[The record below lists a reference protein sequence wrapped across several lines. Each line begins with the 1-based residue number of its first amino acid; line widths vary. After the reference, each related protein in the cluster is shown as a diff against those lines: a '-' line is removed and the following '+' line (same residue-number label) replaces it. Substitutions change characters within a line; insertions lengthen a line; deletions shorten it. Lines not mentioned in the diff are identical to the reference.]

1 MDLTLVIMAAGIGSR
16 YGGVKQLDGIGPSG
30 ETIMDYS
37 IYDAIDAGYTKVVFI
52 IRKELQEAFD
62 NHYKDRF
69 KGKIK
74 FEYVYQDEFK
84 KYEDNYTINRSKP
97 WGTGHAMLSV
107 KEIVNT
113 PFAIINADD
122 FYGRSAFFSVA
133 EALTGNKD
141 MDQLFLL
148 GYKLNNTLSD
158 HGTVSRG
165 LCHVNADNYLVDVKE
180 LTKISRIEGG
190 IFYEEGDQ
198 MFPLSADDLVS
209 MNFWG
214 FMPNIFND
222 LDESFKTFIHEN
234 HGNPKAEFYIPTFVD
249 IMLKAGKSKVK
260 VLSTDEQWLGV
271 TYREDKPIVTGGIA
285 ELVDKGIYPSRIA

>member
-37 IYDAIDAGYTKVVFI
+37 IFDAIDAGYTKVVFI

-62 NHYKDRF
+62 NHYNERF

-74 FEYVYQDEFK
+74 LEYIYQDEFK
-84 KYEDNYTINRSKP
+84 KYEDNYNIERTKP

-107 KEIVNT
+107 QHVVDT

-133 EALTGNKD
+133 EALTGNQD

-165 LCHVNADNYLVDVKE
+165 LCHVNQNKFLVDVKE
-180 LTKISRIEGG
+180 LTKISKRDGG
-190 IFYEEGDQ
+190 IYYEEEDQ
-198 MFPLSADDLVS
+198 LFPLQPDNLVS

-222 LDESFKTFIHEN
+222 LDEAFKNFIVDN
-234 HGNPKAEFYIPTFVD
+234 YSNPKAEFYIPTFVD

-271 TYREDKPIVTGGIA
+271 TYREDKPIVTDGIA
-285 ELVDKGIYPSRIA
+285 DLVDKGIYPKRIT

>member
-62 NHYKDRF
+62 NHYKERF

-84 KYEDNYTINRSKP
+84 KYEDKYTIERTKP

-107 KEIVNT
+107 RDKVDT

-122 FYGRSAFFSVA
+122 FYGRSSFFSMA
-133 EALTGNKD
+133 EALSGNQDPK
-141 MDQLFLL
+141 QLFLL

-165 LCHVNADNYLVDVKE
+165 LCHVNEDKYLVDVRE
-180 LTKISRIEGG
+180 LTKISKKDGG
-190 IFYEEGDQ
+190 IFYEEEDKL
-198 MFPLSADDLVS
+198 FPLKPEDLVS

-214 FMPNIFND
+214 FMPNIFDD
-222 LDESFKTFIHEN
+222 LDLAFKNFLDEN
-234 HGNPKAEFYIPTFVD
+234 YSNPKAEFYIPSFVD
-249 IMLKAGKSKVK
+249 VMLKAGKSKVK

-271 TYREDKPIVTGGIA
+271 TYREDKPIVTGGISS
-285 ELVDKGIYPSRIA
+285 LVEKGIYPKRIS

>member
-107 KEIVNT
+107 KDVVNT

-122 FYGRSAFFSVA
+122 FYGRSAFFSMA

-190 IFYEEGDQ
+190 IFYEDGDEL
-198 MFPLSADDLVS
+198 FPLSADDLVS

>member
-62 NHYKDRF
+62 NHYKERF
-69 KGKIK
+69 KGRVK
-74 FEYVYQDEFK
+74 FEYVCQDEFK
-84 KYEDNYTINRSKP
+84 KYEDNYTIERAKP

-107 KEIVNT
+107 QDKVNT

-122 FYGRSAFFSVA
+122 FYGRSAFFSIA
-133 EALTGNKD
+133 EALKGNHD

-148 GYKLNNTLSD
+148 GYKLHNTLSD

-165 LCHVNADNYLVDVKE
+165 HCHVNDDKYLVDVRE
-180 LTKISRIEGG
+180 LTKIGKKDGG

-198 MFPLSADDLVS
+198 LIPLKPEDLVS

-214 FMPNIFND
+214 FMPNIFDD
-222 LDESFKTFIHEN
+222 LDLAFKNFLDEN
-234 HGNPKAEFYIPTFVD
+234 YSNPKAEFYIPSFVD
-249 IMLKAGKSKVK
+249 VMLKAGRLKVK

-271 TYREDKPIVTGGIA
+271 TYREDKPIVTGGISN
-285 ELVDKGIYPSRIA
+285 LVEKGIYPKQIS

>member
-62 NHYKDRF
+62 NHYKERF

-84 KYEDNYTINRSKP
+84 KYEDKYAIERTKP

-107 KEIVNT
+107 YDKVNT

-122 FYGRSAFFSVA
+122 FYGRSAFFTIA
-133 EALTGNKD
+133 EALKGNQD

-148 GYKLNNTLSD
+148 GYKLYNTLSD

-165 LCHVNADNYLVDVKE
+165 LCHVNDDKYLVDVRE
-180 LTKISRIEGG
+180 LTKIGKKDGG

-198 MFPLSADDLVS
+198 LIPLKPEDLVS

-214 FMPNIFND
+214 FMPNIFDD
-222 LDESFKTFIHEN
+222 LDLAFKNFLDEN
-234 HGNPKAEFYIPTFVD
+234 YSNPKAEFYIPTFVD
-249 IMLKAGKSKVK
+249 VMLKAGKSKVK

-271 TYREDKPIVTGGIA
+271 TYREDKPIVTGGISN
-285 ELVDKGIYPSRIA
+285 LVEKGIYPKRIS